1 MMQFVLQNWM
11 YLLFGL
17 VQYNFSFTFF
27 FVLSNQIDI
36 LLYVHNMKEVRMI
49 KGHSDIPNYLDLVA
63 NLEEFGLSKYESMAY
78 ITLVSRGTLGASEI
92 AYYSNL
98 PRTKIYTTLKKLERK
113 KLSTLSSQK
122 PMIAAATPPN
132 EAFGDI
138 IALQQRRLASM
149 NSILEKLEKLRQE
162 GKKSYEEKKY
172 LIIEPNMVVRKI
184 EELISSSKSSIDLVL
199 DSWGQNVVFQCKSS
213 IAVASKKGVNIK
225 MLLGIESLITDRIG
239 TMPDC
244 VETRSDTISGNIIIF
259 DYKKIIFI
267 DSTNGKASLVMTA
280 DPFGS
285 AYVNLFH
292 EKWKKALRVNM
303 GMLDGKVP
311 KAALIL
317 SKMVEGD
324 LSQVLLDMSM
334 KKDNDYA
341 FLADEIQKLDSGVQ
355 CQSIEEIINI
365 VDYAL
370 KISYSGYLK
379 YENQDNMLKLHFDSK
394 DRSIVPWALII
405 IGYIKKFGNNAQII
419 YDNNQFKTNTIYIKL
434 LNPTVIQVAE

>member
-1 MMQFVLQNWM
+1 MLKRPN
-11 YLLFGL
+11 
-17 VQYNFSFTFF
+17 
-27 FVLSNQIDI
+27 
-36 LLYVHNMKEVRMI
+36 
-49 KGHSDIPNYLDLVA
+49 DIPNYLDLVA

-138 IALQQRRLASM
+138 ITLQERRLASM
-149 NSILEKLEKLRQE
+149 HSILENLEKLRQE

-172 LIIEPNMVVRKI
+172 LILEPNIVVRKI
-184 EELISSSKSSIDLVL
+184 QELISSSKSNIDLIL
-199 DSWGQNVVFQCKSS
+199 DSWGQNVIFQCKSS
-213 IAVASKKGVNIK
+213 IAAASKKGVNIK
-225 MLLGIESLITDRIG
+225 MLLGIESLITDGIG
-239 TMPDC
+239 TMPDG
-244 VETRSDTISGNIIIF
+244 VETRSDTTSGNILIF

-285 AYVNLFH
+285 AYINLFH
-292 EKWKKALRVNM
+292 EKWKKAMRLNI
-303 GMLDGKVP
+303 GMLDDKVP

-317 SKMVEGD
+317 SKIVEGD

-334 KKDNDYA
+334 KKNNDYA
-341 FLADEIQKLDSGVQ
+341 FL
-355 CQSIEEIINI
+355 IEEIEKHDSETQCKSIGEIINT

-370 KISYSGYLK
+370 RISYSGYLK
-379 YENQDNMLKLHFDSK
+379 YENQNNMLKLHFDSK
-394 DRSIVPWALII
+394 DRSIVPWALIVV
-405 IGYIKKFGNNAQII
+405 GYIKKFGNDAQII
-419 YDNNQFKTNTIYIKL
+419 HDDSELKTNTIYIKL
-434 LNPTVIQVAE
+434 SHPTVIQVSE

>member
-1 MMQFVLQNWM
+1 
-11 YLLFGL
+11 
-17 VQYNFSFTFF
+17 
-27 FVLSNQIDI
+27 
-36 LLYVHNMKEVRMI
+36 MI
-49 KGHSDIPNYLDLVA
+49 KDPNDIPNYLDLVA

-132 EAFGDI
+132 EAFGEI
-138 IALQQRRLASM
+138 ITLQERRLASM
-149 NSILEKLEKLRQE
+149 HNILENLEKLRQD

-172 LIIEPNMVVRKI
+172 LILEPNMVVRKI

-213 IAVASKKGVNIK
+213 IAAASKKGVKIK
-225 MLLGIESLITDRIG
+225 MLLGVESLITDGIG
-239 TMPDC
+239 TMPDG
-244 VETRSDTISGNIIIF
+244 VETRSDTTSGNILIF

-267 DSTNGKASLVMTA
+267 DSTNGKASLVMTT

-292 EKWKKALRVNM
+292 EKWKNAIRLNT

-311 KAALIL
+311 KASLIL
-317 SKMVEGD
+317 SKMVESD

-341 FLADEIQKLDSGVQ
+341 LLIEEIEKIDSEAQ

-370 KISYSGYLK
+370 RISYSGYLK

-394 DRSIVPWALII
+394 DRSIVPWARII
-405 IGYIKKFGNNAQII
+405 IGYIKKFGNYAQII
-419 YDNNQFKTNTIYIKL
+419 QEDRELETNTIYIKL
-434 LNPTVIQVAE
+434 LHPTVIQVAE

>member
-1 MMQFVLQNWM
+1 
-11 YLLFGL
+11 
-17 VQYNFSFTFF
+17 
-27 FVLSNQIDI
+27 
-36 LLYVHNMKEVRMI
+36 MI
-49 KGHSDIPNYLDLVA
+49 KDPNDIPNYLDLVA

-132 EAFGDI
+132 EAFGEI
-138 IALQQRRLASM
+138 ITLQERRLASM
-149 NSILEKLEKLRQE
+149 HNILENLEKLRQD

-172 LIIEPNMVVRKI
+172 LILEPNMVVRKI

-213 IAVASKKGVNIK
+213 IAAASKKGVKIK
-225 MLLGIESLITDRIG
+225 MLLGVESLITDGIG
-239 TMPDC
+239 TMPDG
-244 VETRSDTISGNIIIF
+244 VETRSDTTSGNILIF

-267 DSTNGKASLVMTA
+267 DSTNGKASLVMTT

-292 EKWKKALRVNM
+292 EKWKNAIRLNT

-311 KAALIL
+311 KASLIL
-317 SKMVEGD
+317 SKMVEKD

-341 FLADEIQKLDSGVQ
+341 LLIEEIEKIDSEAQ

-370 KISYSGYLK
+370 RISYSGYLK

-394 DRSIVPWALII
+394 DRSIVPWARII
-405 IGYIKKFGNNAQII
+405 IGYIKKFGNDAQII
-419 YDNNQFKTNTIYIKL
+419 QEDRELETNTIYIKL
-434 LNPTVIQVAE
+434 LHPTVIQVAE

>member
-1 MMQFVLQNWM
+1 
-11 YLLFGL
+11 
-17 VQYNFSFTFF
+17 
-27 FVLSNQIDI
+27 
-36 LLYVHNMKEVRMI
+36 MI
-49 KGHSDIPNYLDLVA
+49 KGRNDIPNYLDLVA

-138 IALQQRRLASM
+138 VTLHERRLASM
-149 NSILEKLEKLRQE
+149 HNILENLEKLRQE

-172 LIIEPNMVVRKI
+172 LILEPNIVVRKI
-184 EELISSSKSSIDLVL
+184 EELILSSKSSIDLIL

-213 IAVASKKGVNIK
+213 IAAASKKGINIK
-225 MLLGIESLITDRIG
+225 MLLGIESLITDGIS
-239 TMPDC
+239 TMPDG
-244 VETRSDTISGNIIIF
+244 VETRADTISGNILIF

-285 AYVNLFH
+285 AYINLFH
-292 EKWKKALRVNM
+292 EKWKKGLRLNT
-303 GMLDGKVP
+303 GMLHGKVP

-317 SKMVEGD
+317 SKMVESD

-334 KKDNDYA
+334 KKDNDYT
-341 FLADEIQKLDSGVQ
+341 LLINKIEKLDSEAL
-355 CQSIEEIINI
+355 CQSVEEIINI

-370 KISYSGYLK
+370 RISYSGYLK

-405 IGYIKKFGNNAQII
+405 VGYIKKFGNDAHII
-419 YDNNQFKTNTIYIKL
+419 YDDNELKSNTVYIKL
-434 LNPTVIQVAE
+434 LHPTVIQVAE